1 MSSTEPEPS
10 IQALSL
16 ASINECKFGF
26 VSEGGAN
33 VVFEVLVEPGSEYS
47 SIFQGQ
53 LLRVPKAGTKAHSY
67 SELQEYWETIVRP
80 LFRPEDLVQ
89 QRLIKLEGRE
99 LAARLNHVLEREEA
113 SRRADFKGSRVAE
126 TEYGMLVEDMR
137 KRSPDD
143 VTLEFKPKWLAQ
155 SPNAPASATRCRNC
169 AREVLRHDTRPT
181 SSSSGSSSGSGS
193 GSGSGGGGGGGGGRR
208 PKRILCPLDF
218 LACAGSPA
226 AVANILSHFAAD
238 LDPPI
243 RRGETARLPA
253 PYDRLAGWLR
263 TNDLLPRLRAAQLAN
278 DRGGPLSVA
287 SASNDDDDDDD
298 DDNLSGAGR
307 FQLAMTLRDCA
318 CFLRVPADPGSPVEA
333 KLGDLDKK
341 NGAAKLGYWQR
352 IETRLIEGGY
362 YAGREVEGVEV
373 NCRLGRDAEVAYR
386 EGGMG
391 SI

>member
-10 IQALSL
+10 IPALSL
-16 ASINECKFGF
+16 AAINECKFGF
-26 VSEGGAN
+26 VGEGGAN

-47 SIFQGQ
+47 SIFQGH

-89 QRLIKLEGRE
+89 QRLVKLEGRE
-99 LAARLNHVLEREEA
+99 LAARLNHVLEQEED

-169 AREVLRHDTRPT
+169 AREVLRHDTRPA
-181 SSSSGSSSGSGS
+181 SSSSGG
-193 GSGSGGGGGGGGGRR
+193 GSGGGGGGGGGSGGRR

-218 LACAGSPA
+218 LACADSPA
-226 AVANILSHFAAD
+226 TVANILTHFAAE

-287 SASNDDDDDDD
+287 SASNDDDA
-298 DDNLSGAGR
+298 SGAGR

-341 NGAAKLGYWQR
+341 NWAAKLAYWQR
-352 IETRLIEGGY
+352 METRLIEGGY

-373 NCRLGRDAEVAYR
+373 NCRLGRDGEVAYR

>member
-137 KRSPDD
+137 K
-143 VTLEFKPKWLAQ
+143 T
-155 SPNAPASATRCRNC
+155 
-169 AREVLRHDTRPT
+169 
-181 SSSSGSSSGSGS
+181 
-193 GSGSGGGGGGGGGRR
+193 
-208 PKRILCPLDF
+208 
-218 LACAGSPA
+218 
-226 AVANILSHFAAD
+226 
-238 LDPPI
+238 
-243 RRGETARLPA
+243 
-253 PYDRLAGWLR
+253 
-263 TNDLLPRLRAAQLAN
+263 
-278 DRGGPLSVA
+278 
-287 SASNDDDDDDD
+287 SNDDDDDD
-298 DDNLSGAGR
+298 LSGAGR

-352 IETRLIEGGY
+352 VEKRLIEGGY

-373 NCRLGRDAEVAYR
+373 NCRLARDGELAYR